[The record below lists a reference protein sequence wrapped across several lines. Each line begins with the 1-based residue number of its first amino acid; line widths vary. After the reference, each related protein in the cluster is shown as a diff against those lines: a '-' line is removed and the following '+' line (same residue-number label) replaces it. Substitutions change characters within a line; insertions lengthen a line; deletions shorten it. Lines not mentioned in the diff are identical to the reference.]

1 MEIQA
6 LSQLF
11 PLFNTA
17 SPDTLNWIIAIATQE
32 EYHQDEVILT
42 ADNWGKAA
50 YFIIAGWVKLQYS
63 SPERKITQTII
74 GRGDF
79 FGEGAILEEY
89 TENMEVVALTK
100 VTLFTISAQRFIQA
114 LFKDSQLQHR
124 LLQLMVKRL
133 KILDGY
139 WQMRQQPP
147 VVRLVKILVFLAEN
161 YGQLQDKKTMILQVP
176 AADLADITD
185 IDVEQ
190 TRKIIDKLQ
199 SNGWIEIDKNNQ
211 TLYLMNIK
219 QLINLS
225 GKV

>member
-50 YFIIAGWVKLQYS
+50 YFIIEGWVKLQYS
-63 SPERKITQTII
+63 SPERKITQTIM

-89 TENMEVVALTK
+89 TENMEVVALSE

-133 KILDGY
+133 KILGGY
-139 WQMRQQPP
+139 WQMRHQPP
-147 VVRLVKILVFLAEN
+147 VVRLVKVLVFFAEN
-161 YGQLQDKKTMILQVP
+161 YGQLQGKKTMILQIP
-176 AADLADITD
+176 TADLADITD

-199 SNGWIEIDKNNQ
+199 SNGWIEIDENNR